1 MKDNLKNYG
10 LWLSLFALLGLF
22 LSDMSWMP
30 DNYELYV
37 QLILAILIALGIV
50 TSPSIRLNKDD
61 PNKKDG
67 ANKDTDYEQLYIQQT
82 QNLIHEIA
90 EANKRKEKELKEFEE
105 ARKNEEEKDKE
116 ECNHCT
122 SEEDHK

>member
-1 MKDNLKNYG
+1 
-10 LWLSLFALLGLF
+10 
-22 LSDMSWMP
+22 MP